1 MKIKHIAVAVIFGFV
16 LGINVASAQSVFA
29 NGYFTFDENGNA
41 YYQTTPFSTEI
52 PITPII
58 ETDPT
63 GRVPS
68 PETVL
73 VYPMP
78 FPSTS
83 PGDLVVSEVGPNGEP
98 GGYGDI
104 VTFYNAPTGGG
115 YVIFYSLDT
124 VYHGPDYGYNHL
136 MGTAYA
142 DILQGDFDNVL
153 ANPYQP
159 DAPLYPVQYLN
170 EYITANPDFPEA
182 PGGIGWFIY
191 TDQANYTYLFIS
203 DVPEPSTLGLLAL
216 GALGLLWR
224 KRS

>member
-1 MKIKHIAVAVIFGFV
+1 MKMQKLAAAVIFGFV
-16 LGINVASAQSVFA
+16 LGINVASAQGVLS
-29 NGYFTFDENGNA
+29 NGYFTFDENGYA
-41 YYQTTPFSTEI
+41 YWQDTPSGPQT
-52 PITPII
+52 PIIPII

-63 GRVPS
+63 GRVPA

-73 VYPMP
+73 VYQMP

-83 PGDLVVSEVGPNGEP
+83 PGDIVVTEQGANGEP
-98 GGYGDI
+98 GDYGDV

-124 VYHGPDYGYNHL
+124 VYHGQLYGYNHL

-142 DILQGDFDNVL
+142 DITANDFDNVL

-159 DAPLYPVQYLN
+159 DAPLYPVEYLN
-170 EYITANPDFPEA
+170 EYISANRDYPEA

-191 TDQANYTYLFIS
+191 TDQAHYTYLFIS
-203 DVPEPSTLGLLAL
+203 DVPEPSTFGLLAL